1 MSSNAAFISG
11 CAGFE
16 LTDEEIAFFRDARPW
31 GFILFKRNIQNRQ
44 QVSALTAQLRDAIG
58 RPDAP
63 VLIDQ
68 EGGRVQRMG
77 PPEWPAYPSG
87 RAFGQLA
94 ERDSA
99 AGLRAAWLGA
109 RLIAADLAEVGIDV
123 DCLPVL
129 DVPVEGAHDVI
140 GNRAYGREP
149 TIVAA
154 LGRAAAEGL
163 MAGGVLPVA
172 KHIPGHGRAGVDSH
186 LSLPVVD
193 VPRAAL
199 EAADF
204 PPFAAL
210 AGLPLGMTAHV
221 VYRAIDPDRPGTLSP
236 VVVEEIIRGRIGF
249 TGCLMTDDIS
259 MQALAGSLGD
269 RSRAALDAGVDLV
282 LHCSGRLD
290 EMKQVATACRP
301 LDGAAAM
308 RAQAALDARRRPEP
322 IDLAAARDELADL
335 MAAAVV

>member
-1 MSSNAAFISG
+1 
-11 CAGFE
+11 
-16 LTDEEIAFFRDARPW
+16 
-31 GFILFKRNIQNRQ
+31 
-44 QVSALTAQLRDAIG
+44 
-58 RPDAP
+58 
-63 VLIDQ
+63 
-68 EGGRVQRMG
+68 
-77 PPEWPAYPSG
+77 
-87 RAFGQLA
+87 
-94 ERDSA
+94 
-99 AGLRAAWLGA
+99 
-109 RLIAADLAEVGIDV
+109 
-123 DCLPVL
+123 
-129 DVPVEGAHDVI
+129 
-140 GNRAYGREP
+140 
-149 TIVAA
+149 
-154 LGRAAAEGL
+154 

-199 EAADF
+199 EATDF

-221 VYRAIDPDRPGTLSP
+221 VYRAIDQDRPGTLSP

-290 EMKQVATACRP
+290 EMKQVAAACRP
-301 LDGAAAM
+301 LKGAAAM